1 MAVANTAS
9 LSIRLLGEL
18 EVRHDGTPVALPPS
32 RRTRALLAYL
42 VEGAH
47 PASRAALCDL
57 LWEGPDDPRGALR
70 WSLAK
75 LRPVLDHGTRRLRAD
90 REHVGFDHVQCDV
103 DTDRLP
109 GLLAGPSL
117 HAPLAVLEE
126 AALLL
131 QGEFLGGLDLPSCY
145 RFHQWCVARRE
156 HYATLR
162 RQVHGALLERLQSQ
176 PDEALRYARA
186 MATADPLCE
195 EAHAC
200 VVRLLAAAGRYPEAE
215 RHYEWARDLLRRE
228 VSMPAGGPLDKAIL
242 GARRRLREPAPDPAQ
257 AQRPTAAQAPCPAPG
272 LVGRAT
278 QREMID
284 STLQLRDR
292 PAALLFVGEPGIG
305 KTSLLEYAAARAGQ
319 LGHAVVRARC
329 FQAEMIRPYG
339 VWIDALRAIESSGLP
354 GPALEGAAPLLR
366 GATGASAAGREAL
379 FDAVVELV
387 QAVAKV
393 RPVTVL
399 LDDLQWTDEASAALL
414 HYLVRRLE
422 DQPVAF
428 LGAARTGEV
437 DDNPFAR
444 AALQS
449 LVRAGQL
456 RQVRIEGLSTEE
468 AAALLRAWAPGTA
481 HQDLLRRAGGNPL
494 YLLELSRAALR
505 GHAEG
510 DPTLDALIEQR
521 LAALDDAG
529 RDLLGWAAALGREL
543 QAELLAC
550 ATGLPVSTVLARLE
564 HLLRLGLLVASGD
577 GQFDFAHDLVRDGV
591 YRALSQPRRRSIHG
605 QLARALHAA
614 SATDPRLHGEIVRHA
629 ALAGDPWMTASACVA
644 AGEHCLSVCAY
655 RDALT
660 VADQGLA
667 RLEQLPHGPQRVTL
681 EVSLLRLSV
690 FAQTGP
696 RSVVVPAM
704 AERLKQAVAAAES
717 LGLYA
722 QAAIGWEALSMCQQQ
737 ASDTAAAQHATLCAE
752 RATQYVDAATHC
764 RQLANS
770 GRCLI
775 DIEADVARGRT
786 LLAQAQ
792 ALAGELHLQ
801 VMELEWGLALLAR
814 HHGDLDGAA
823 RGMERAIMLA
833 RAARN
838 HWREYECM
846 VWAATI
852 EWERGD
858 DAGVTSRS
866 AAIRE
871 LTERM
876 GDTEAPFPQ
885 ALAALAR
892 WRCGDDAGAEALHA
906 ALASLRA
913 LDDKAHLAY
922 ALNEGAALAL
932 CAGDTHQA
940 AAFAREALTA
950 AQAVRRPTEV
960 CVAQAR
966 LALCGLLPEGGPQ
979 EPAPSARAA
988 TALAQARAHA
998 RLAAKEE
1005 RHGTH
1010 RGRTQLRHATDR
1022 RDHAG
1027 RR

>member
-1 MAVANTAS
+1 MAVADTAL

-18 EVRHDGTPVALPPS
+18 EVRHAGTPVPLPPS

-42 VEGAH
+42 VEGAR

-70 WSLAK
+70 WSLTK

-90 REHVGFDHVQCDV
+90 REHVGFDTVQCDV
-103 DTDRLP
+103 DTARLP
-109 GLLAGPSL
+109 SLLAVPSL
-117 HAPLAVLEE
+117 EAPLAALEE

-176 PDEALRYARA
+176 PDNALRYARA
-186 MATADPLCE
+186 MAAADPLSE
-195 EAHAC
+195 GAHAC
-200 VVRLLAAAGRYPEAE
+200 VVHLLAAAGRYPEAE

-228 VSMPAGGPLDKAIL
+228 VSMPAGGPLDQAIR
-242 GARRRLREPAPDPAQ
+242 GARRRLRDADPAR
-257 AQRPTAAQAPCPAPG
+257 ASGPAAADAPSPTLG
-272 LVGRAT
+272 LVGRAAE
-278 QREMID
+278 RELID
-284 STLQLRDR
+284 STLQQRSRL
-292 PAALLFVGEPGIG
+292 AALLFVGEPGIG
-305 KTSLLEYAAARAGQ
+305 KTSLLEHAAARAGQ

-339 VWIDALRAIESSGLP
+339 VWIDALRAIDSTGLP
-354 GPALEGAAPLLR
+354 ERALEGAAPLLR
-366 GATGASAAGREAL
+366 GTPGAGATGREAL

-387 QAVAKV
+387 QALANVQ
-393 RPVTVL
+393 PVTVL
-399 LDDLQWTDEASAALL
+399 LDDLQWVDEASAALL

-428 LGAARTGEV
+428 LGAARAGEV

-444 AALQS
+444 ATLQS
-449 LVRAGQL
+449 LARAGRL
-456 RQVRIEGLSTEE
+456 RQGHVGPLSAEE
-468 AAALLRAWAPGTA
+468 AADLLRACAPGTG
-481 HQDLLRRAGGNPL
+481 QSDLLRRAGGNPL
-494 YLLELSRAALR
+494 YLLELSRAARR
-505 GHAEG
+505 GSAGG
-510 DPTLDALIEQR
+510 DSTLDALIEQR
-521 LAALDDAG
+521 VAALDDAG

-543 QAELLAC
+543 QAELLAA
-550 ATGLPVSTVLARLE
+550 ATGLPVGAVLARLE
-564 HLLRLGLLVASGD
+564 RLLRLGLLVASRD

-605 QLARALHAA
+605 QLARALQAA

-629 ALAGDPWMTASACVA
+629 ALAGDASMTASACVA
-644 AGEHCLSVCAY
+644 AGDHCLSVCAY
-655 RDALT
+655 RDALA

-667 RLEQLPHGPQRVTL
+667 YLEQLPHGPQRITL

-690 FAQTGP
+690 FAATGP
-696 RSVVVPAM
+696 RSMAVPAI
-704 AERLKQAVAAAES
+704 AERMKQAVAEAEAQ
-717 LGLYA
+717 GLHA

-737 ASDTAAAQHATLCAE
+737 ASDVAAAQHATLSAE
-752 RATQYVDAATHC
+752 RATQFADAATHC

-775 DIEADVARGRT
+775 DIEADVARGGT
-786 LLAQAQ
+786 LLAQAET
-792 ALAGELHLQ
+792 LAGELHLQ
-801 VMELEWGLALLAR
+801 VMELEWGRALLAR
-814 HHGDLDGAA
+814 HHGDLDAA
-823 RGMERAIMLA
+823 AHGMERAIALA

-852 EWERGD
+852 EWERGSD
-858 DAGVTSRS
+858 SGVASRG

-871 LTERM
+871 LAERM
-876 GDTEAPFPQ
+876 GEAEAPFPQ
-885 ALAALAR
+885 ALVALAR
-892 WRCGDDAGAEALHA
+892 WRSGDDAGLDALRA
-906 ALASLRA
+906 ALASLREF
-913 LDDKAHLAY
+913 DDKAHLAY
-922 ALNEGAALAL
+922 ALNEGASLAL
-932 CAGDTHQA
+932 RAGNTRQA

-960 CVAQAR
+960 CVAKAR
-966 LALCGLLPEGGPQ
+966 LAVCGPHRHRLPE

-988 TALAQARAHA
+988 AALAQARP
-998 RLAAKEE
+998 
-1005 RHGTH
+1005 
-1010 RGRTQLRHATDR
+1010 RTPA
-1022 RDHAG
+1022 
-1027 RR
+1027 